1 MHLRCHI
8 GLTLDDLFDVLHARV
23 RSATSNSPQRPYIYP
38 GRITKKT
45 TIAPMHPQPQLSA
58 GILPRQLVGRLGVP
72 TAVRAI
78 MQPRL
83 HAHAASAA
91 CLGCL
96 LQPQLFAASLG
107 GLGRGLAAAFE
118 LAHVGRLDAT
128 GCAVGSQS
136 LRFASIGGLSL
147 QVLDHCLRE
156 PAAGR
161 GGP

>member
-1 MHLRCHI
+1 MTSLMFFTRECAAQRRTRRSGPIYIQAALR
-8 GLTLDDLFDVLHARV
+8 
-23 RSATSNSPQRPYIYP
+23 
-38 GRITKKT
+38 KKQVSRC
-45 TIAPMHPQPQLSA
+45 MHPQPQLSA

-96 LQPQLFAASLG
+96 LQPQIFAASLG